1 MYYGCPVMDFL
12 YFIFPCTD
20 REFRRKHL
28 EDLKN
33 LYYHSLTK
41 FLAYFDMDSE
51 TVYPRHEFES
61 IFKDRLDYGL
71 FNGLM
76 LTPIL
81 FTDDND
87 IPDFSQDDIQN
98 VSVTPDHKM
107 EDRVLGLVEEFKEYG
122 IL

>member
-1 MYYGCPVMDFL
+1 
-12 YFIFPCTD
+12 
-20 REFRRKHL
+20 
-28 EDLKN
+28 
-33 LYYHSLTK
+33 
-41 FLAYFDMDSE
+41 MDSE